1 MAVVG
6 YGVSSIGL
14 SSEAA
19 WASPKALI
27 TPFGPTSSATLN
39 P

>member
-1 MAVVG
+1 M
-6 YGVSSIGL
+6 GL

-19 WASPKALI
+19 GASPKALI
-27 TPFGPTSSATLN
+27 TPSGSTTSATLN